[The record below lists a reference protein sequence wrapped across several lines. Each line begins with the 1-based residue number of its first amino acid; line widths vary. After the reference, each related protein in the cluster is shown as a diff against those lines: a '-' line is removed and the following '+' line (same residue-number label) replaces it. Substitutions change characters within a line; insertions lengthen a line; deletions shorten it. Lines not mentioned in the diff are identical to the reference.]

1 MSSKLEIITSRGEE
15 IENRLTDERGKIA
28 RAKKFHKLG
37 YKTREG
43 LEDWQRRNAPQ
54 STGKSEGSGGGG
66 GGGNTREKGKK
77 IKKNS
82 YNNMVPKELS

>member
-1 MSSKLEIITSRGEE
+1 MTSKLEIIISWWEE
-15 IENRLTDERGKIA
+15 IENRLTDKREKIA
-28 RAKKFHKLG
+28 RAKKFHELG
-37 YKTREG
+37 YETRED

-54 STGKSEGSGGGG
+54 SRGKSEGSVWG
-66 GGGNTREKGKK
+66 EKHQGKRKK